1 MKIELFTIEIAW
13 LALAVFGIWTDLR
26 TAILPHTTELDL
38 DASSKLI
45 ESLAIDSLLHER
57 PPP

>member
-1 MKIELFTIEIAW
+1 MKIELYTIEIVW
-13 LALAVFGIWTDLR
+13 LVLAVFGIWTDLR
-26 TAILPHTTELDL
+26 TATPSHTIARDL
-38 DASSKLI
+38 DASSKSI